1 MKLKIT
7 LPILFVTNLLF
18 AQSFCPPNGISTNPA
33 NPVNPQQSNY
43 LNFFNWA
50 ITSPFYPINSYCNP
64 NSSTPNPFESNQ
76 MEMLP
81 LSLNKDMKPE
91 NGWEMVAYNMGY
103 DNNNV
108 PLAAR
113 PEHTY
118 IMMYNKYTGMMRI
131 LVKWCRNVNYNGAM
145 LTLKFAPGFQT
156 NLLDMAYNEKT
167 LDTPH
172 IQNPSFSTALKFY
185 NDNNSWAYADFK
197 MNYDP
202 CTCSFTESSRLLLY
216 SELISNSSVEL
227 TGKITGTI
235 SSISQG
241 QGSAASDGN
250 FWKTANNINSKM
262 MKAHKGIE
270 SFTKDYEKIY
280 KNLAD
285 GGITINAINSIGN
298 FMKNNQFLKAG
309 LKAIPYVSEGVKFLS
324 GLFGGGG
331 SGNGPLQLAP
341 LSVNL
346 DVAIKGSIT
355 TQDPMHNQT
364 IGLPGSQKQNTLAGT
379 IGGQPLYNEALG
391 VFSLIN
397 TPVMYYTESSVTK
410 EYINREKIG
419 VFDMAEYWEFMNQY
433 DFTTRNY
440 KLSGESLKYAIN
452 PASGLA
458 LQDAEVLLMVEY
470 EKPSLLYVKNY
481 PNSNL
486 IGLDT
491 DMNNGL
497 AIAGTAKGPSVDIE
511 NAIFQNA
518 FLPIGINNY
527 KNDYSFSFLYNL
539 SPKAGGAKQRRLA
552 YFSNVSSMERFKCY
566 ANYSNS
572 SMSCAWSNSSIRPF
586 SYIQSQPPIN
596 SFSYLDTNHFRNILS
611 QNFPFSVAP
620 AEEFLTPRVKGFK
633 LKFILNLKRT
643 DNPDAQNVLYV
654 VTYPVA
660 IKAAPAGYNM
670 TGSNYITDAQV
681 YAAQNGA
688 NPAVPTNKVV
698 PVTQA
703 ELATICAA
711 NSYKNNR
718 NSVSGKVAADDAL
731 LLGELKEVK
740 ENNKPLLYPV
750 PAKDKLNIAVNNCE
764 ILSVIDSFG
773 KTVYTFQPG
782 SGSEKNSELALD
794 VSRYATG
801 IYMLTYKDAS
811 GVLKSIKFTIE

>member
-50 ITSPFYPINSYCNP
+50 TTNPFYPINSFCNP
-64 NSSTPNPFESNQ
+64 NAATPNPFESNQ
-76 MEMLP
+76 LEMLP

-298 FMKNNQFLKAG
+298 FMKNNQFMKAG

-379 IGGQPLYNEALG
+379 IGGQPLYNETLG

-397 TPVMYYTESSVTK
+397 EPVMYYTETK
-410 EYINREKIG
+410 VQKEFINRETVG
-419 VFDMAEYWEFMNQY
+419 NFDKTEYWEIKNKY
-433 DFTTRNY
+433 DFTSRNY
-440 KLSGESLKYAIN
+440 KLSGDALKYAIN
-452 PASGLA
+452 PASGLI
-458 LQDAEVLLMVEY
+458 LQDAEVMLMVEY
-470 EKPSLLYVKNY
+470 EKPSIKYSRQFPSPKVINV
-481 PNSNL
+481 
-486 IGLDT
+486 DV
-491 DMNNGL
+491 DMDNGQD
-497 AIAGTAKGPSVDIE
+497 IAGTSKGPVVDDE
-511 NAIFQNA
+511 GAIFQNA
-518 FLPIGINNY
+518 YKAIGINNY
-527 KNDYSFSFLYNL
+527 KNDYSFSFLYTVANT
-539 SPKAGGAKQRRLA
+539 PGGSGKRRLKYNQFA
-552 YFSNVSSMERFKCY
+552 SAFQQFTCY
-566 ANYSNS
+566 S
-572 SMSCAWSNSSIRPF
+572 SSIGPCDWDFGGSRPF
-586 SYIQSQPPIN
+586 SYKQNDPTSN
-596 SFSYLDTNHFRNILS
+596 SFSFLSTSHFRHNTSTLV
-611 QNFPFSVAP
+611 NPYSVTP
-620 AEEFLTPRVKGFK
+620 KDDFLTPRVKGFK

-740 ENNKPLLYPV
+740 ENTKPLLYPV